1 MADMIRPIDYS
12 GLMQRS
18 HEVSNLKQNEDNKP
32 LADQQNIHHIVEKDV
47 ERASKEVIKK
57 NDADYH
63 QTNYDAKEKGRG
75 QQYEDRKNKNKKELN
90 GSKDRI
96 IKKGDKS
103 PFDVKI

>member
-18 HEVSNLKQNEDNKP
+18 HEVSNLKQNQDNKP
-32 LADQQNIHHIVEKDV
+32 LVDQQNIHHLVEKDI

-57 NDADYH
+57 NNADYH

-75 QQYEDRKNKNKKELN
+75 QEYEDRRNKGKKETSN
-90 GSKDRI
+90 YKDKI
-96 IKKGDKS
+96 IKKGEKS